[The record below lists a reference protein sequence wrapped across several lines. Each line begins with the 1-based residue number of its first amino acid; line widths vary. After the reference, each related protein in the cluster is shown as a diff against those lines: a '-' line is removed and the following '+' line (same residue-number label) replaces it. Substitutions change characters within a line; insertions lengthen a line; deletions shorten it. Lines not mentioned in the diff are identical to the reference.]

1 MQHLGTKT
9 LETKRIILRKI
20 TQNDYKAMYINWAS
34 LEECSKFFPW
44 STVTD
49 IEIYRERVSSWISNY
64 GNGLYFNWLMELTET
79 GEVIGIINLHN
90 VEEAEASAE
99 TSYIL
104 APKYWNKGLMTEGL
118 SRVLQYAFEELGLNR
133 VRADVFRG
141 NVASEK
147 VLLKCGMQK
156 EGIARAEYYKGGVYI
171 DSIQYGV
178 SRTAWSNFKEKVM
191 QKKLYL

>member
-1 MQHLGTKT
+1 MEYLGTKT

-20 TQNDYKAMYINWAS
+20 TENDYKAMYSNWAS
-34 LEECSKFFPW
+34 LEECNKYFPW
-44 STVTD
+44 SVAKD
-49 IEIYRERVSSWISNY
+49 IEVYRERVSSWISNY
-64 GNGLYFNWLMELTET
+64 GNGLYFNWLMELKET

-104 APKYWNKGLMTEGL
+104 ALKYWNKGLMTEGL
-118 SRVLQYAFEELGLNR
+118 SRVLQYAFEELGLNL

-156 EGIARAEYYKGGVYI
+156 EGIARAQYYKDGAYI

-178 SRTAWSNFKEKVM
+178 LRKDW
-191 QKKLYL
+191 KK